1 MRSDVDVDIDVDD
14 DDDDGG
20 GGGGGEDHDGT
31 TWDDG
36 RPPTTTRVGR
46 GALLEVDGST
56 KADAIDHVD
65 DDDDEQ
71 RRNDRGSATLLF
83 MIGKY

>member
-1 MRSDVDVDIDVDD
+1 M
-14 DDDDGG
+14 
-20 GGGGGEDHDGT
+20 
-31 TWDDG
+31 
-36 RPPTTTRVGR
+36 GR

-56 KADAIDHVD
+56 KADAIDDDDED

-83 MIGKY
+83 MIGKYIKMKNKG

>member
-1 MRSDVDVDIDVDD
+1 MRSDVDVDVVDDD

-20 GGGGGEDHDGT
+20 DEDHDGT
-31 TWDDG
+31 TWDAADG

>member
-14 DDDDGG
+14 DDDDD
-20 GGGGGEDHDGT
+20 GGGGEDHDGT

>member
-1 MRSDVDVDIDVDD
+1 MRSDVDVDVVDD

-20 GGGGGEDHDGT
+20 DEDHDGT
-31 TWDDG
+31 TWDAADG

-56 KADAIDHVD
+56 KADAIDDDDD